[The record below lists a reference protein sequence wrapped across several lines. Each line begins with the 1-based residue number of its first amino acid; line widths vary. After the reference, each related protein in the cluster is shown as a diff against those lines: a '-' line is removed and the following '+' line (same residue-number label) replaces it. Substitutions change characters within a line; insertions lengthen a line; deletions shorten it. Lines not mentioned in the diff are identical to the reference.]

1 MSSIP
6 ISPIL
11 TGMFHNFVSSDLAL
25 TPDVYSPARNDA
37 GEYEDSLRGYNF
49 NSGLRCGCGAKTVFA
64 KRANFMTHIQ
74 SKHHKEWI
82 QEMNSNTSNYYTEC
96 MELKELVNNQKRII
110 ARLETDNSALITKLA
125 AKDVIIVNLATKIA
139 NCVEDDLVN

>member
-1 MSSIP
+1 
-6 ISPIL
+6 
-11 TGMFHNFVSSDLAL
+11 MFHNFVSSDLAL

-49 NSGLRCGCGAKTVFA
+49 HSGLRCGCGAKTVFA

-139 NCVEDDLVN
+139 NSVDPGTELDVSN

>member
-11 TGMFHNFVSSDLAL
+11 VGMCHNFDSSALSL
-25 TPDVYSPARNDA
+25 TPDVYSPVRNDA
-37 GEYEDSLRGYNF
+37 GEYEDSLRGYKF
-49 NSGLRCGCGAKTVFA
+49 HSGLRCGCGAKTVFT

-96 MELKELVNNQKRII
+96 MELKELMNNQKLII
-110 ARLETDNSALITKLA
+110 ARLETEHSVLVSKLA
-125 AKDVIIVNLATKIA
+125 AKDAVILRLAEKIA
-139 NCVEDDLVN
+139 NSVEDNLVN